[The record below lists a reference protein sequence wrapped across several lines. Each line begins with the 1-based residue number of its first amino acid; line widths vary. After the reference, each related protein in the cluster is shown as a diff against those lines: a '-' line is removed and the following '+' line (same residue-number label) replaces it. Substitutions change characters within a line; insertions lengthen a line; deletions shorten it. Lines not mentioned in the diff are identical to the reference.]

1 MTKYTEI
8 YYDDALRLA
17 QFLSERTGKEIVP
30 VEMESEGFP
39 MLPKNE
45 VFGKKTP
52 AFIVGDYAIAYF
64 KKRNSPDED
73 LKYRDRNLH
82 RLQFGIKMREARER
96 AGIDLDQLSAYT
108 DIKKK
113 NLENIENGKYDVS
126 IDIIG
131 NIASALGCTFGFVE
145 NKE

>member
-73 LKYRDRNLH
+73 LKYRV
-82 RLQFGIKMREARER
+82 
-96 AGIDLDQLSAYT
+96 
-108 DIKKK
+108 
-113 NLENIENGKYDVS
+113 DVDYS
-126 IDIIG
+126 H
-131 NIASALGCTFGFVE
+131 
-145 NKE
+145 K